1 MYNGIIDCLVKT
13 VRNEGVLACYKGF
26 MPTVAGGIPYL
37 GMSLGLYDI
46 WKGLLLPGGA
56 DCVYGMTAKEDKE
69 VWWFQFAK
77 LGVGAWNGVVSQTAA
92 YPLDTIR
99 RRMALDAAP
108 GQAKMYSSSMDCFRK
123 VIANEGAGALY
134 NGCGVN
140 ALKAMPGAAIQFY
153 CYDFLSAK
161 LRE

>member
-1 MYNGIIDCLVKT
+1 
-13 VRNEGVLACYKGF
+13 

-99 RRMALDAAP
+99 RRMALDVLQGQITVVGDVVAAL
-108 GQAKMYSSSMDCFRK
+108 R
-123 VIANEGAGALY
+123 AGA
-134 NGCGVN
+134 CRRVEE
-140 ALKAMPGAAIQFY
+140 AKA
-153 CYDFLSAK
+153 SAP
-161 LRE
+161 